1 MSDVLFCVVA
11 EQDVVLAHFI
21 QVKEQ
26 EISPSSGPQR
36 QSGGFYKHLH
46 ALQTWTALSLWK
58 IFMKTY
64 CKEIKA

>member
-1 MSDVLFCVVA
+1 MSDVLFCVMA

-46 ALQTWTALSLWK
+46 ALQT
-58 IFMKTY
+58 
-64 CKEIKA
+64 